1 VEHGRE
7 YDRGAM
13 ATRSPARYL
22 APIALIVTIAGMYL
36 IVHHA
41 TVSRG
46 SSTNASHANAGG
58 HAVGV
63 RTRQS
68 PLFYSVR
75 QGDNLSAIAART
87 HVSLTTLEALNP
99 SLDPNSLQTGQRIR
113 LRR

>member
-1 VEHGRE
+1 
-7 YDRGAM
+7 M

-22 APIALIVTIAGMYL
+22 APIALIVTIAGTYL

-46 SSTNASHANAGG
+46 SSTNASQSTAAG
-58 HAVGV
+58 HTL
-63 RTRQS
+63 RITTRRA
-68 PLFYSVR
+68 PVFYSVH

-87 HVSLTTLEALNP
+87 HVSLTTLETLNP

>member
-1 VEHGRE
+1 
-7 YDRGAM
+7 M

-22 APIALIVTIAGMYL
+22 APIALIATIAGTYL

-41 TVSRG
+41 TVSPG
-46 SSTNASHANAGG
+46 SSADALHATAAG
-58 HAVGV
+58 HRLRITTQRAPV
-63 RTRQS
+63 
-68 PLFYSVR
+68 FYSVR

-87 HVSLTTLEALNP
+87 HVSLTTLETLNP